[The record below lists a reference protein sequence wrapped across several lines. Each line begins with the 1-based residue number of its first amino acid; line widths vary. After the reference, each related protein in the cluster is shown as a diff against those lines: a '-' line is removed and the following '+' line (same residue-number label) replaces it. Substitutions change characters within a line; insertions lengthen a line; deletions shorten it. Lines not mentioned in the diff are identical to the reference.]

1 MLNPVSI
8 PNHRCNCSIQKFPLE
23 SSEVSTNE
31 ARPTINV
38 TTVVVTDQLT
48 LEKKNTNIER
58 IVNMLKFR
66 NGSLTATV
74 AGNAES
80 KNKNAAVVIVCVF
93 VGTVWIAV
101 ITLLHKVSSAL
112 S

>member
-31 ARPTINV
+31 ARPAINV

-58 IVNMLKFR
+58 IVKFR
-66 NGSLTATV
+66 NESLTATV